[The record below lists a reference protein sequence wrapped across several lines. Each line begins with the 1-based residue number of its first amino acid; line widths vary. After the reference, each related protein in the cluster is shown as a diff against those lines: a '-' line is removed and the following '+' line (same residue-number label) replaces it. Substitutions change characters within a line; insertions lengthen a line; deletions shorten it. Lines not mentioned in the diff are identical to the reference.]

1 MRVGILLGGR
11 SAEREVSLRSGEAV
25 YRALVEKG
33 RDAVKIDAG
42 PDVAER
48 LRAEQVDVAFIALHG
63 KGGEDGCIQGLLEV
77 MGIPY
82 TGPGVLASALA
93 MNKIATKRVLTAA
106 GIPTPPFHILEPD
119 AGEDSPALAA
129 RALRMMPL
137 PAVVKAP
144 TQGSS
149 IGTSIVHRAEGM
161 APALAEALRYDPV
174 VLIEEYIPG
183 REVTAAVLGNA
194 KPLVLPLLEIV
205 SAKGVYDYEAKYT
218 PGMSDHLIPPRVA
231 TEVQQKIATT
241 ALATYKL
248 LGCRGFS
255 RVDFVVADD
264 LQPYVLEV
272 NTIPGL
278 TEISLFPDAA
288 RAAGIPFADLVER
301 LITLALGK
309 EE

>member
-1 MRVGILLGGR
+1 VLLGGR

-25 YRALVEKG
+25 YKALIEKG

-48 LRAEQVDVAFIALHG
+48 LRGERIDVAFIALHG
-63 KGGEDGCIQGLLEV
+63 KGGEDGCIQGLLEI

-82 TGPGVLASALA
+82 TGPEVLASALC

-106 GIPTPPFHILEPD
+106 GIPTPFFHVLEPD
-119 AGEDSPALAA
+119 AGEDPRLLAI
-129 RALRMMPL
+129 RALEMMPL

-149 IGTSIVHRAEGM
+149 IGMGIVRGAEDM

-174 VLIEEYIPG
+174 VLIEKFISG

-194 KPLVLPLLEIV
+194 KPQVFPLLEIV
-205 SAKGVYDYEAKYT
+205 SAKGIYDYEAKYT
-218 PGMSDHLIPPRVA
+218 PGMSDHLIPPRLK
-231 TEVQQKIATT
+231 TEVQQEIAAT
-241 ALATYKL
+241 ALATFKI
-248 LGCRGFS
+248 LGCRGLS
-255 RVDFVVADD
+255 RVDFVVSED
-264 LQPYVLEV
+264 LHPYVLEV

-278 TEISLFPDAA
+278 TEVSLFPDAA
-288 RAAGIPFADLVER
+288 RAAGMSFPDLVER
-301 LITLALGK
+301 LISLALGK